1 MWEGQYDEKGLIKE
15 KRPFYLDLEGDNMKK
30 QTWQPM
36 KNTPCLSVWFKRA
49 NAFSYVTWKGL
60 IGWDSK
66 CIFSYN
72 QWEILRA
79 FFHDMKRQ
87 MHFLMWPMKN
97 SSCISSCDM
106 KKQIWPQM

>member
-1 MWEGQYDEKGLIKE
+1 LIKE
-15 KRPFYLDLEGDNMKK
+15 KRSFYLDLEGDNTKK

-36 KNTPCLSVWFKRA
+36 KILH
-49 NAFSYVTWKGL
+49 AFLYDLKKQMHFLMWHEKAL
-60 IGWDSK
+60 IGWDGK
-66 CIFSYN
+66 HIFSYD
-72 QWEILRA
+72 QWEILHA